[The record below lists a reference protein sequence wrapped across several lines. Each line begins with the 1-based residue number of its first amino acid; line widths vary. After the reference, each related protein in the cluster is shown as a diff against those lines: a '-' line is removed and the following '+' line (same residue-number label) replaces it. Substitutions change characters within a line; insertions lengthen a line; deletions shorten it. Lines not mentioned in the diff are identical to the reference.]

1 MITFILILL
10 LLAAIFG
17 VLGIV
22 LKATLIIVLTVLL
35 TIAVVIAAGYYWL
48 RYRVY
53 RFRRDLD
60 RSYEDDPRG
69 RPLPPA

>member
-17 VLGIV
+17 VLAVVVKTAIVIV
-22 LKATLIIVLTVLL
+22 LSIVLAITFVM
-35 TIAVVIAAGYYWL
+35 AFGYYWL

-53 RFRRDLD
+53 RFRKETD
-60 RSYEDDPRG
+60 RRARG
-69 RPLPPA
+69 

>member
-10 LLAAIFG
+10 LLAAVFG

-22 LKATLIIVLTVLL
+22 LKATIVIVLTVLL
-35 TIAVVIAAGYYWL
+35 TIAVIVAAGYYWL

-60 RSYEDDPRG
+60 RAYGDDARG
-69 RPLPPA
+69 RRLPPA

>member
-1 MITFILILL
+1 VVTFVLILL

-17 VLGIV
+17 VLGVV
-22 LKATLIIVLTVLL
+22 LKATLVIVLTILL
-35 TIAVVIAAGYYWL
+35 TIAVIVAAGYYWL

-60 RSYEDDPRG
+60 RSYDEDPAG
-69 RPLPPA
+69 RRLPPA

>member
-1 MITFILILL
+1 VITFILILL

-48 RYRVY
+48 RYRMY

-60 RSYEDDPRG
+60 RSYDDPRG
-69 RPLPPA
+69 PRLPPA